1 MKNKKY
7 TINLTIPFMA
17 WLMVFVTLKIINVV
31 SWSWGI
37 VLLPLWIGLAF
48 YIPALIISLIIR
60 NITKKVFEQINYTVK
75 IKENNT
81 TK

>member
-1 MKNKKY
+1 MKNNKR

-60 NITKKVFEQINYTVK
+60 NVTKKIFEQINYTVK
-75 IKENNT
+75 IKN
-81 TK
+81 K